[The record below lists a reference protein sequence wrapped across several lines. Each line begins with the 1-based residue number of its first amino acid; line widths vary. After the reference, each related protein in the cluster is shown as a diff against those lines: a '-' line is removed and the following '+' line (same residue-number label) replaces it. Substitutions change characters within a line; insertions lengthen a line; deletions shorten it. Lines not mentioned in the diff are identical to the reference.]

1 VTPSFDEEQFKA
13 LGLEPAELAE
23 RLASEKALSVALH
36 HPASTIVASDQLLLF
51 EGSILGKPGSRQE
64 AIAQLARLAGQP
76 HELLTAVAL
85 FRGEMG
91 AQFVDRTRL
100 VMRPL
105 QKDEI
110 ERYVDADLPFD
121 CAGSYKIEA
130 RGISLFDRIET
141 EDFTAITGLP
151 LIRLSRH
158 LRELG
163 FAIP

>member
-1 VTPSFDEEQFKA
+1 MRA
-13 LGLEPAELAE
+13 L
-23 RLASEKALSVALH
+23 
-36 HPASTIVASDQLLLF
+36 
-51 EGSILGKPGSRQE
+51 
-64 AIAQLARLAGQP
+64 
-76 HELLTAVAL
+76 
-85 FRGEMG
+85 
-91 AQFVDRTRL
+91 FVDRTRL

-151 LIRLSRH
+151 LIRLSRQ